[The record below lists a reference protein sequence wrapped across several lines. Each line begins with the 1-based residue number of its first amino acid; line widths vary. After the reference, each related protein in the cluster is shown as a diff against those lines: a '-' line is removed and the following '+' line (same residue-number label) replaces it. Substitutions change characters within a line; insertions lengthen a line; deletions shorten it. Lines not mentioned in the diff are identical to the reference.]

1 MGVKPLV
8 VICAVLSVLAALT
21 FSFALKAPQAPQ
33 AMATQQSEPAG

>member
-21 FSFALKAPQAPQ
+21 LSFALTAPQAQ
-33 AMATQQSEPAG
+33 LAVATQQSEPAK